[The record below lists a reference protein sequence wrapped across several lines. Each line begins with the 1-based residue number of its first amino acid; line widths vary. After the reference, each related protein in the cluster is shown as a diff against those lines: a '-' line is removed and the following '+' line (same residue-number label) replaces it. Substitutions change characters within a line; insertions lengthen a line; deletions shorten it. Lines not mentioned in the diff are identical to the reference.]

1 MPVNTRGGNKTKKQ
15 KRNWGKDPFVQING
29 EQMYGRIE
37 QNNGNHWVVLCAD
50 NIKRQAPVKGGP
62 RLFKDSFVIISLR
75 MDETN
80 QKKCDIIGPT
90 KPPNNILEMFK
101 RFDPTKKSTLDIDF
115 KDSDDEIE
123 VKKKSNTNSNTNS
136 YIVDIDYP
144 TRDDDD
150 EYEYVD
156 VDQVE
161 NLENLENLEN
171 IENIENKR
179 INNREEK
186 EVKEVK
192 EVKSNTKLSSSKQKL
207 IAKFMDSSDDEDE
220 DDVDL
225 DGL

>member
-1 MPVNTRGGNKTKKQ
+1 MPVNSRGGNKTKKQ

-37 QNNGNHWVVLCAD
+37 QNNGNHWIVLCAD
-50 NIKRQAPVKGGP
+50 NIKSQAPVKGGP
-62 RLFKDSFVIISLR
+62 RLYKDSFVVISLR

-101 RFDPTKKSTLDIDF
+101 RFDPSKKITNDIDF

-123 VKKKSNTNSNTNS
+123 VKKKSNTNSNSNS
-136 YIVDIDYP
+136 YVVDIDYP

-156 VDQVE
+156 DDEVE
-161 NLENLENLEN
+161 NFKNLENQVNLEN
-171 IENIENKR
+171 KKISNK
-179 INNREEK
+179 EEK
-186 EVKEVK
+186 EVKEEK
-192 EVKSNTKLSSSKQKL
+192 FNTKLSSSKQKL
-207 IAKFMDSSDDEDE
+207 IAKFMDSSDEDEDE